1 MAAIHKR
8 KSKSFII
15 FVLFCRLM
23 SKFSLEREGE
33 GKGGDKKE
41 QIFKEVPRAPSAVMP
56 TAAISSVL
64 PTDSY

>member
-1 MAAIHKR
+1 
-8 KSKSFII
+8 
-15 FVLFCRLM
+15 M